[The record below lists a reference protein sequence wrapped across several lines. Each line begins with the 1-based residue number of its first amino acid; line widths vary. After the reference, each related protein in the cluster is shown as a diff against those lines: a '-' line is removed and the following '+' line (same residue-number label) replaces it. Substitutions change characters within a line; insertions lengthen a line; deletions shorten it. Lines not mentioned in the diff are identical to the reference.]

1 MPHKLCIYIYR
12 RLEGAAV
19 VETGLLV
26 VDQGK
31 ALNEQ
36 R

>member
-1 MPHKLCIYIYR
+1 MYIYIS
-12 RLEGAAV
+12 LEGATV